1 MHEYQ
6 ICTRAGD
13 QIVLLKYQISGL
25 GVSEYLIHPSVA
37 KKTRTLQT
45 SATSYYDSFE
55 GQIDKEGNISAIFS
69 VNALTGKGVPL
80 PLIFTGTID
89 SLQIKG
95 RFDDYFEMII
105 EFKKE

>member
-1 MHEYQ
+1 MK
-6 ICTRAGD
+6 IG
-13 QIVLLKYQISGL
+13 SGKL
-25 GVSEYLIHPSVA
+25 EILDGKISVA
-37 KKTRTLQT
+37 KKSRTLQT

-89 SLQIKG
+89 ALQIKG

-105 EFKKE
+105 QFKKE